1 MDQEEKKAMQP
12 QDPTSQGFQGKKTS
26 EQAGKGTASEKVAR
40 TAAHSVRFVKDKT
53 LKATGKIKDAA
64 HQAKQASS
72 AASSQT
78 KAVAEKAGSKARKT
92 ASSAQ
97 TQMKDVASKA
107 QSHAKDA
114 AESAEKH
121 AKKAASKAG
130 KQAKDAADKA
140 SKQAK
145 TAANKAQKASKSAI
159 NYMASAAD
167 ARQEEMKENPPQPIN
182 AKTMKEAILQ
192 YCLSNPNTV
201 LWGFAGA
208 LIAFLMLVFG
218 FWPILFIAVLC
229 CLGIAFGQ
237 YRDGNPRI
245 VKFIQKH
252 FG

>member
-1 MDQEEKKAMQP
+1 MDQEEKKSAKP
-12 QDPTSQGFQGKKTS
+12 QDPTSQTKESVEQEKKGTTS
-26 EQAGKGTASEKVAR
+26 EAVAR
-40 TAAHSVRFVKDKT
+40 TAAHSVRFIKDKT
-53 LKATGKIKDAA
+53 KKAKGKIQGAA
-64 HQAKQASS
+64 HQAKQSTS
-72 AASSQT
+72 AASDQT
-78 KAVAEKAGSKARKT
+78 KAAVEKASSKAKET

-97 TQMKDVASKA
+97 SQVTDAASKA
-107 QSHAKDA
+107 QSRAKDA
-114 AESAEKH
+114 AEKAEKH

-130 KQAKDAADKA
+130 KQAKDVADKA
-140 SKQAK
+140 GRQAK
-145 TAANKAQKASKSAI
+145 SAAGKAQKASKSAI

-167 ARQEEMKENPPQPIN
+167 ARQEEMKENPHQPID
-182 AKTMKEAILQ
+182 AKTLKEAILQ

-208 LIAFLMLVFG
+208 LIALLMLVFG